1 MNDKEFGQRVR
12 QLRESA
18 SMTREQFCDDEL
30 ELSVR
35 QLTRIE
41 AGTSKPT
48 FSKIQYIATR
58 LGMGLYELMPDYVSL
73 PERYSKLKFDVLRTP
88 TYGNEDLAEKRDAMM
103 TEIYDDYYDELPE
116 EEKIVVDTLCS
127 LFDVLDTDS
136 QEYGKEILDDY
147 LHQSYHRSKLS
158 INDLMILRLFIEHCQ
173 LEDLSVGTSN
183 YALFTD
189 LIEKLPQSIYDV
201 HSESLFIVRDLFLAI
216 VRILFS
222 KELYDHIPV
231 YIEKIENIMELSQ
244 DFQKKPILNLVKWKY
259 ELKVQHNHEIA
270 ERYYNEAI
278 TFASLLNQFHL
289 KEKLQMEWEK
299 DTQSLKR

>member
-88 TYGNEDLAEKRDAMM
+88 TYGNEELVEKRDAIM
-103 TEIYDDYYDELPE
+103 TEIYDDYYDDLPE
-116 EEKIVVDTLCS
+116 EEKIAIDAIQSRIDTLES
-127 LFDVLDTDS
+127 GIAGF
-136 QEYGKEILDDY
+136 GKEILEDY
-147 LHQSYHRSKLS
+147 FEQIFRKQKYEV
-158 INDLMILRLFIEHCQ
+158 NDLLIIRLQ
-173 LEDLSVGTSN
+173 LEYVRLSSN
-183 YALFTD
+183 DSEIFRQFLKIIEALHGQID
-189 LIEKLPQSIYDV
+189 IINS
-201 HSESLFIVRDLFLAI
+201 SDLFVLRDTLLSC
-216 VRILFS
+216 VNILGS
-222 KELYDHIPV
+222 KKYYEPIP
-231 YIEKIENIMELSQ
+231 KIFDSVDKIIRLTQ
-244 DFQKKPILNLVKWKY
+244 DFQKKPIVSVLKWKY
-259 ELKVQHNHEIA
+259 ALFVNKDRGEAEKHYLDAILFAKLIENRELEQKIEEDWKVD
-270 ERYYNEAI
+270 
-278 TFASLLNQFHL
+278 NQ
-289 KEKLQMEWEK
+289 
-299 DTQSLKR
+299 